1 MATTGNLEDDPM
13 MGSVFKKFSKRYSQD
28 NEKWG
33 ELGYEEVTKVVSV
46 VFKETISKNALT
58 NLLTKVTIPETC
70 KFAQTYLVNLLFLF
84 MCLLQ

>member
-13 MGSVFKKFSKRYSQD
+13 MGSVFKNFSKRYSQAK
-28 NEKWG
+28 EKWG
-33 ELGYEEVTKVVSV
+33 ELGYEEVNKVVSV
-46 VFKETISKNALT
+46 VFKKTISKNALT